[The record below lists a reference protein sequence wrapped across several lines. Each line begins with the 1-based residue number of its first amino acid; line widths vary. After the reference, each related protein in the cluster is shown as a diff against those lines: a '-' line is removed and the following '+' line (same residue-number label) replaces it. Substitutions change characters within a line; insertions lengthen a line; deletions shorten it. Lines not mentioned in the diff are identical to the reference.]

1 MGDAFLSEPDYKM
14 GKVLKY
20 QKPNPIGED
29 LYLDPDGV
37 TIHSDEVKIVRA
49 QRIFKHN
56 YYKPDGRGARRVI
69 ERLSEN
75 VSGPGQPPSISK

>member
-1 MGDAFLSEPDYKM
+1 MWDFFISESDQQL

-29 LYLDPDGV
+29 IHLDADGV
-37 TIHSDEVKIVRA
+37 TIHKDEDKIIAA

-56 YYKPDGRGARRVI
+56 YYKPDGRGASKI
-69 ERLSEN
+69 LSRLLEAN
-75 VSGPGQPPSISK
+75 ASGVTAVDR